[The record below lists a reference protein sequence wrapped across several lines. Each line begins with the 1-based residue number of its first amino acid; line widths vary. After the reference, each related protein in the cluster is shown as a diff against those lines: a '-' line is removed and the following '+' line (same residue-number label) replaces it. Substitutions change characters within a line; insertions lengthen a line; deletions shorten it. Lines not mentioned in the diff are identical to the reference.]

1 MARTSDKQQK
11 ILEYLRAY
19 YAEYSYSPSVREI
32 AEAVGL
38 KSTSSVHYHLSALK
52 EAGKIDMNANQKRT
66 ISLPEA
72 QHSEQIPILG
82 TVTAGQPILA
92 QEHIEGYF
100 PWDGCSGC
108 FALRVRGDSMIGAG
122 ILDGDTLVVR
132 QQQTAAEGE
141 IIVAL
146 LGEEATVK
154 RLHYAADGPWLLP
167 ENPAYAPID
176 ARDAQILGLVKAV
189 FRRYS

>member
-11 ILEYLRAY
+11 ILEYLRTY

-38 KSTSSVHYHLSALK
+38 KSTSSVHYHLAALK
-52 EAGKIDMNANQKRT
+52 ESGKIDMNANQKRT
-66 ISLPEA
+66 ISLPEV
-72 QHSEQIPILG
+72 QRSEQIPILG
-82 TVTAGQPILA
+82 TVTAGLPILA
-92 QEHIEGYF
+92 QENIEGYF

-132 QQQTAAEGE
+132 QQQTALEGE
-141 IIVAL
+141 IVVAL

-154 RLHYAADGPWLLP
+154 RLHYSADGLWLLP
-167 ENPAYAPID
+167 ENPAYTPID